1 MMRRATRFTSVT
13 AFATIKNSLRY
24 NSGRPDAAVNPGT
37 TTPKSIYSS
46 GGFKGDE
53 NAPTLDFLGDE
64 KALLDTVPGTI
75 EKCQQLMDLLKT
87 TKNPQERHDLL
98 DSTSNVLC
106 LLLDPCEFVRQVHPD
121 NHFKHY
127 AGEAFSRGH
136 EFMCQVNSRRD
147 LYDVLVDISSP
158 EAQKQ
163 MTEESNKNIRQLRQD
178 MEKNGI
184 HLPDKERKEI
194 EELNVERE
202 ELAMRFIQ
210 EAHKGGDPFGIL
222 RALLD
227 SRYKF
232 ATKLGFESFAEQQLR
247 GTMLEN
253 PQKVWHFLAGMVHKY
268 RPECNEEMKLITKN
282 IGEVKSRDEITD
294 VDRTKV
300 ETSLRQQAESK
311 QSPLYFTV
319 ANCVRGIQCICRE
332 AFGIY
337 LEERPF
343 GKDEFFLPQ
352 AQKFHV
358 YDSNKD
364 FVGIIILDMFA
375 RGSKHCQ
382 AGHLTIQL
390 GCKPANNVLNRVG
403 LDLGP
408 RQYPV
413 VALTCNA
420 GSAFKAAKKADGT
433 FDAEGTVMLP
443 HEVTTCFHE
452 FGHALHTIFGQTTV
466 QNLAGTRGSIDF
478 VETFSQLFEQFL
490 RNGDFLRLWAK
501 KIGTDEPIPQ
511 DIVESRNKAAD
522 MFSNIDTL
530 DQVQMAVIDQVL
542 HGPRPF
548 TVYFPHGDEGR
559 LGKRTLGDLKDYG
572 KGMYNFANLVM
583 DISAPIAVSKPTVNG
598 VLRTLS
604 FEHIA
609 SYPAGYY
616 GYLYSLTIAKR
627 IWTKK
632 FKENPLNPEAGSE
645 LVDKVMKY
653 GAACNQTEVIEKY
666 LGDNLDDIDAWA

>member
-1 MMRRATRFTSVT
+1 MRRFSS
-13 AFATIKNSLRY
+13 SLLSRTLVGRRGIS
-24 NSGRPDAAVNPGT
+24 SGKPDAAVNVGVT
-37 TTPKSIYSS
+37 TATSVYSS

-53 NAPTLDFLGDE
+53 NAPILDFLGEE
-64 KALLDTVPGTI
+64 KALLDTVPGTVA
-75 EKCQQLMDLLKT
+75 KCSELMELLKT

-121 NHFKHY
+121 DHFKYY

-136 EFMCQVNSRRD
+136 EFMCEVNGRRD
-147 LYDVLVDISSP
+147 LYDVLVDLSSP
-158 EAQKQ
+158 ESTSQ
-163 MTEESNKNIRQLRQD
+163 MSEESNKNIRQLRQD

-184 HLPDKERKEI
+184 HLSDKERKEI
-194 EELNVERE
+194 EQLNIERE
-202 ELAMRFIQ
+202 ELAMRYIQ
-210 EAHKGGDPFGIL
+210 AAHKGADPFGVL

-232 ATKLGFESFAEQQLR
+232 ARKLGFESFAEQQLR
-247 GTMLEN
+247 GTMLDS
-253 PQKVWHFLAGMVHKY
+253 PQRVWHFLAGMVHKY
-268 RPECNEEMKLITKN
+268 RPECEAEMKLISEH
-282 IGEVKSRDEITD
+282 IGEVSSRDEITD
-294 VDRTKV
+294 VVRTRV
-300 ETSLRQQAESK
+300 ESSIRAGAESRET
-311 QSPLYFTV
+311 PLYFTV
-319 ANCVRGIQCICRE
+319 ANCVRGIQCLCRE

-343 GKDEFFLPQ
+343 TKEEFFLPQ

-358 YDSNKD
+358 YDANKE
-364 FVGIIILDMFA
+364 FAGIIILDMFA

-420 GSAFKAAKKADGT
+420 GSTHKAARKADGS
-433 FDAEGTVMLP
+433 FDPEGTVMLP

-478 VETFSQLFEQFL
+478 VESFSQLFEQFL
-490 RNGDFLRLWAK
+490 RDGPFLRMWAK
-501 KIGTDEPIPQ
+501 KLGTNEPIPQ
-511 DIVESRNKAAD
+511 ALVDQRNKAAD
-522 MFSNIDTL
+522 MFQNLDTL
-530 DQVQMAVIDQVL
+530 DQVNMAVIDQVL

-548 TVYFPHGDEGR
+548 TVYFPHGDDGR
-559 LGKRTLGDLKDYG
+559 MGKRTLGDLADYG

-583 DISAPIAVSKPTVNG
+583 DISQPISISKPTTDG
-598 VLRTLS
+598 VLRSLS
-604 FEHIA
+604 YEHIA

-627 IWTKK
+627 IWKKK
-632 FKENPLNPEAGSE
+632 FGENPLNPAAGSE
-645 LVDKVMKY
+645 LVEKVMRH
-653 GAACNQTEVIEKY
+653 GAACDQTAVIENY